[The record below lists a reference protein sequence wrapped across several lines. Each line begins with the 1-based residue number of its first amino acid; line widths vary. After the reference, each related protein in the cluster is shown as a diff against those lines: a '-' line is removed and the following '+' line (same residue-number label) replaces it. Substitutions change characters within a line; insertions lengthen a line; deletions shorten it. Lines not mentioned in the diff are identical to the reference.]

1 MESARTFRQRS
12 DGSDATYAGD
22 RETVRRLRPFQR
34 RTEHCGRHSLCHSA
48 DVGVPWGPA
57 TCCRGLLRGR
67 PWYRQGA
74 IELSQPG
81 CCGLRTS
88 CPHAIRTSQVPGHEA
103 VKEVNPMKFRWLIP
117 LAILVPLRLSAT
129 DAPVGARVA
138 TITVNPKEITVL
150 HLRPDFESTIRMPE
164 EVTSVIL
171 GSPGEFKAEHN
182 EGEPEYV
189 YVKPITKQAAQSN
202 LLIATK
208 SGQHVTLELV
218 SDSTGIP
225 NQSQPVDFLI
235 EYRSARSFLISAE
248 SGAPAM
254 PAAAGMVP
262 AHESSG
268 RDTGPELSPLSNLDE
283 EFRQQQKVNAPKWTK
298 WEDKQIETSICDM
311 RQWSNETVIAYSVLN
326 TSDQP
331 VEIVPP
337 QIQITGRTASK
348 KKKKEGKGIISDQLE
363 IRDYRLSATRLEPG
377 GRADGVVVF
386 DRPNFKES
394 TEKLFLQIA
403 QADQVDRPI
412 LIRLPFTP
420 PISGDSK

>member
-1 MESARTFRQRS
+1 MKL
-12 DGSDATYAGD
+12 
-22 RETVRRLRPFQR
+22 RRFIPIAL
-34 RTEHCGRHSLCHSA
+34 
-48 DVGVPWGPA
+48 
-57 TCCRGLLRGR
+57 
-67 PWYRQGA
+67 
-74 IELSQPG
+74 
-81 CCGLRTS
+81 
-88 CPHAIRTSQVPGHEA
+88 
-103 VKEVNPMKFRWLIP
+103 LIP
-117 LAILVPLRLSAT
+117 LGLSAT
-129 DAPVGARVA
+129 TDATVRARVA
-138 TITVNPKEITVL
+138 TVAINSKEITVL

-171 GSPGEFKAEHN
+171 GSPAKFKAEHN

-202 LLIATK
+202 LLIAMK

-218 SDSTGIP
+218 SDGVGIS

-235 EYRSARSFLISAE
+235 EYRSPRSFLISSDSETPPIATE
-248 SGAPAM
+248 PGKI
-254 PAAAGMVP
+254 P
-262 AHESSG
+262 AHGTSG
-268 RDTGPELSPLSNLDE
+268 VDIGLGPAPISMLDE

-298 WEDKQIETSICDM
+298 WEDKQIETSIGDM
-311 RQWSNETVIAYSVLN
+311 RQLSNETVISYSILN
-326 TSDQP
+326 SSDKP

-337 QIQITGRTASK
+337 QIQIAGRSDT

-363 IRDYRLSATRLEPG
+363 IRDYKLSTTRLEAG
-377 GRADGVVVF
+377 GRADGVVVI

-420 PISGDSK
+420 PISGDGK

>member
-1 MESARTFRQRS
+1 
-12 DGSDATYAGD
+12 
-22 RETVRRLRPFQR
+22 
-34 RTEHCGRHSLCHSA
+34 
-48 DVGVPWGPA
+48 
-57 TCCRGLLRGR
+57 
-67 PWYRQGA
+67 
-74 IELSQPG
+74 
-81 CCGLRTS
+81 
-88 CPHAIRTSQVPGHEA
+88 
-103 VKEVNPMKFRWLIP
+103 MKLNWFIPIALLIP
-117 LAILVPLRLSAT
+117 LRLNAT
-129 DAPVGARVA
+129 DTAVGARVA
-138 TITVNPKEITVL
+138 TITINPKEITVL
-150 HLRPDFESTIRMPE
+150 HLRPEFESTIRMPE

-218 SDSTGIP
+218 SDGTGIP

-235 EYRSARSFLISAE
+235 EFRSARSFLISE
-248 SGAPAM
+248 DSGAPAM
-254 PAAAGMVP
+254 PVAAGKVP
-262 AHESSG
+262 AHEINSADAGSG
-268 RDTGPELSPLSNLDE
+268 SAPLSNLDE

-298 WEDKQIETSICDM
+298 WEDKQIETSIGDM
-311 RQWSNETVIAYSVLN
+311 RQWSNQTVISYSILN
-326 TSDQP
+326 SSEQP

-337 QIQITGRTASK
+337 QIQITGRSAAKKK

-420 PISGDSK
+420 PISGDGK